1 MTPLSFTKTTMF
13 HILVIFRSLLLP
25 RAQSMVSRCLKSH
38 KMFLFTTE
46 KPILR
51 WNFFPSSEMV
61 FSRSIWDLKWLLT
74 TRACEG
80 WFATTRGPRQTKRK
94 PFHYAV
100 KNSRVKL
107 VFWLGMELCSTE
119 REIVKLFECLELK
132 KFKFAKKFAC
142 FQA

>member
-1 MTPLSFTKTTMF
+1 
-13 HILVIFRSLLLP
+13 
-25 RAQSMVSRCLKSH
+25 
-38 KMFLFTTE
+38 MFLFTTE

-61 FSRSIWDLKWLLT
+61 FSRSIWDLKWLLI

-107 VFWLGMELCSTE
+107 VFWLGMEQGWYPGIPA
-119 REIVKLFECLELK
+119 REIPGISRKFSVPLGPGNFFDFPGNFGKFLCTVTDKFFDFTQFWKFFFGLRIKLYCQK
-132 KFKFAKKFAC
+132 
-142 FQA
+142 

>member
-1 MTPLSFTKTTMF
+1 MIKVMTPLSFTKTTMF

-25 RAQSMVSRCLKSH
+25 RAQSMVSRCLKNH

-74 TRACEG
+74 TRAI
-80 WFATTRGPRQTKRK
+80 TSDRK
-94 PFHYAV
+94 
-100 KNSRVKL
+100 KNSILKL
-107 VFWLGMELCSTE
+107 GKWPKMSEKIVFQVVFCFSKELDKTHKQCNNFPFS
-119 REIVKLFECLELK
+119 
-132 KFKFAKKFAC
+132 
-142 FQA
+142 